1 MTTDYAMLP
10 LDFIMKHWQPMDSE
24 SEQDFTYGWQ
34 EEIARLKDEGQLHS
48 TAEDVMRSG
57 TFNVPLVLGPYG
69 FVWEGQDRIVAAYM
83 KGVLSLP
90 CTFFTLEWTG

>member
-10 LDFIMKHWQPMDSE
+10 LDFIMKNWKPMDE
-24 SEQDFTYGWQ
+24 EYEENPEYGWQ
-34 EEIARLKDEGQLHS
+34 DEIARLKDEGQLHG
-48 TAEDVMRSG
+48 TAEDVMRAG
-57 TFNVPLVLGPYG
+57 TFSKPVELGPYG

-90 CTFFTLEWTG
+90 CIFVMLELP